1 MVNCNPNCNPLDT
14 SAIVIIYGD
23 SGVSPVQRRSRG
35 CGRGMPSMRE
45 VVMDRDD
52 DQSAIELPGGG
63 SLGFA
68 RFGDPAGVPCLA
80 FHGTSGSRLM
90 PGWMFPPDLLATAG
104 VSIIGVDR
112 PGYGRSKVPWAA
124 GFSDWPRAV
133 SALADQL
140 GLDRF
145 AVLAHSLGSA
155 FALAC
160 GPVLR
165 DRLAVIVIAS
175 GMGPLQPGE
184 RFNSGSRADN
194 LYWRLAR
201 RQATWLLNP
210 LYRLS
215 GTMVLRSARGDP
227 QRFTEGMSRRLPEA
241 DRLTTQRMLARPDAQ
256 PALIEDLR
264 ESYRQGTT
272 AMAADLLRYTRPW
285 GFRLD
290 QVTTTVHL
298 WHGEQDPRVPITVA
312 RQLAASLPH
321 CQTHFGPG
329 GHLMACDHAG
339 EILTTV
345 TGAFEQD
352 AEQA

>member
-1 MVNCNPNCNPLDT
+1 
-14 SAIVIIYGD
+14 
-23 SGVSPVQRRSRG
+23 
-35 CGRGMPSMRE
+35 
-45 VVMDRDD
+45 MDRDD
-52 DQSAIELPGGG
+52 DQSTVELPGGG
-63 SLGFA
+63 SLGYA

-80 FHGTSGSRLM
+80 FHGASSSRLM
-90 PGWMFPPDLLATAG
+90 PGWMFSPELLATAG

-112 PGYGRSKVPWAA
+112 PGYGLSKVPWAA

-133 SALADQL
+133 GALADHL
-140 GLDRF
+140 GLGQF

-160 GPVLR
+160 APTLG
-165 DRLAVIVIAS
+165 DRMTVIVIAS
-175 GMGPLQPGE
+175 GMGPLEPGE
-184 RFNSGSRADN
+184 RFHPGSRAEN
-194 LYWRLAR
+194 LYWQLASR
-201 RQATWLLNP
+201 RATWLLNP
-210 LYRLS
+210 LCRLS

-227 QRFTEGMSRRLPEA
+227 RRFTEGMSRRLPEA
-241 DRLTTQRMLARPDAQ
+241 DRLTTLRMLARPDAQ
-256 PALIEDLR
+256 PALIHDLQ

-272 AMAADLLRYTRPW
+272 VMAADLLMYTRPW

-298 WHGEQDPRVPITVA
+298 WHGDQDPKVPLAVA
-312 RQLAASLPH
+312 RQLAASLPQ
-321 CQTHFGPG
+321 CQTHFGSG

-339 EILTTV
+339 EIPATV